1 MAITREQVNAALGK
15 VNNPAVL
22 ETAIQSGTFATSQ
35 VIAANLR
42 KMEEANQYVEKK
54 RKDRKEKEALDA
66 SIDFYQKA
74 LLDPKNKEIR
84 DIVIADPNSKDEL
97 KAFIK
102 QGFTS
107 PQQSIAA
114 LQKSIEGV
122 RQLEKQTELTR
133 TLSGIDFTSPD
144 SVNKVIDMASEA
156 NIPLD
161 SLASSI
167 KSIKDI
173 MPETT
178 TVTVDQQLKAG
189 NAIALDSANVA
200 AENARVQGTPLS
212 PAEYERVYISSGGI
226 ANSDFY
232 GIIDKKVEQGTLS
245 NVGTAEFKEAEL
257 EKKEAYKAS
266 VSSFQTLLGDV
277 ANANKAAENIRNTTD
292 NGLVTIF
299 QTGQLSS
306 LNTPKA
312 ATIRGN
318 LEVLKGISGLNKLSS
333 LKQASSTGGSG
344 LGNVSNVEL
353 LSLQS
358 TEGGLALA
366 QEGTQENLLQ
376 TVENYVYQL
385 NRTIYDG
392 IKNIIAEE
400 GVDALENYDINQ
412 NIITE
417 LEDRLIASESSGNV
431 DSIMN
436 ISGGKTVP
444 ANRTIDGGTD
454 YQRIVIEDLKQV
466 TQDTEFLKDKLP
478 RIKELQKK
486 IEDNTETE
494 AEGQEYLEL
503 MEAYIK
509 SPYGDQFMDILG
521 FENSVVD
528 ENGNVVDI
536 KNILPSERSAYQN
549 VYGDVGVDQNEL
561 SDPVIISIS
570 PQ

>member
-1 MAITREQVNAALGK
+1 MAISREQVNAALGK
-15 VNNPAVL
+15 VDNPAVL
-22 ETAIQSGTFATSQ
+22 NTAIQSGTFATSQ

-54 RKDRKEKEALDA
+54 RKERKEKEALDA
-66 SIDFYQKA
+66 SINFYQKA
-74 LLDPKNKEIR
+74 LLDPRNKEIR

-133 TLSGIDFTSPD
+133 TLSSIDLTSPD
-144 SVNKVIDMASEA
+144 SVNRVIDMASEA

-161 SLASSI
+161 SLADSI
-167 KSIKDI
+167 KSIRDI

-178 TVTVDQQLKAG
+178 AVTVDQQLKAG

-212 PAEYERVYISSGGI
+212 PAEFERAYISAGGI
-226 ANSDFY
+226 ADKDFY
-232 GIIDKKVEQGTLS
+232 TIINSKVEQGSLS
-245 NVGTAEFKEAEL
+245 NVGTAEYKEAEV
-257 EKKEAYKAS
+257 EKKEAYKK
-266 VSSFQTLLGDV
+266 VTLNFRDLLKDV
-277 ANANKAAENIRNTTD
+277 ANANKAAENIQEVTD
-292 NGLVTIF
+292 SGLIQIF
-299 QTGQLSS
+299 QTGQLSN

-312 ATIRGN
+312 MLIRSN
-318 LEVLKGISGLNKLSS
+318 LEVLKGIAGLGQLLEMKE
-333 LKQASSTGGSG
+333 ASETGGSG
-344 LGNVSNVEL
+344 LGGVNQSEL
-353 LSLQS
+353 TSLQS

-366 QEGTQENLLQ
+366 QDGTQEGLLDV
-376 TVENYVYQL
+376 VENYVYQL
-385 NRTIYDG
+385 NRTVYDG

-400 GVDALENYDINQ
+400 GIDALENYGINQ
-412 NIITE
+412 VMIDEIEDNIIAAE
-417 LEDRLIASESSGNV
+417 NSGNV
-431 DSIMN
+431 DTIMN
-436 ISGGKTVP
+436 TLGGRKIR

-454 YQRIVIEDLKQV
+454 YQRLNIADLKVV
-466 TQDTEFLKDKLP
+466 TKDTEFLKDNLP
-478 RIKELQKK
+478 RMKSLQKK
-486 IEDNTETE
+486 IQDNTETE

-509 SPYGDQFMDILG
+509 SPYGDQFLDILG
-521 FENSVVD
+521 FEESVVD
-528 ENGNVVDI
+528 EKGNVVDI
-536 KNILPSERSAYQN
+536 KNILPSERAAYQN
-549 VYGDVGVDQNEL
+549 VYGEVGADQNEL
-561 SDPVIISIS
+561 SDPVIIKIS

>member
-1 MAITREQVNAALGK
+1 
-15 VNNPAVL
+15 
-22 ETAIQSGTFATSQ
+22 
-35 VIAANLR
+35 
-42 KMEEANQYVEKK
+42 
-54 RKDRKEKEALDA
+54 
-66 SIDFYQKA
+66 
-74 LLDPKNKEIR
+74 
-84 DIVIADPNSKDEL
+84 
-97 KAFIK
+97 
-102 QGFTS
+102 FTS

-133 TLSGIDFTSPD
+133 TLSSIDLTSPD

-161 SLASSI
+161 SLAGSI

-178 TVTVDQQLKAG
+178 SVTFDQQLKAG

-200 AENARVQGTPLS
+200 AENARAQGTPLS
-212 PAEYERVYISSGGI
+212 PAEYERAFISAGGI
-226 ANSDFY
+226 ADTNFY
-232 GIIDKKVEQGTLS
+232 SIIDSKIEQGTLS
-245 NVGTAEFKEAEL
+245 NVGTAEYKEAEV
-257 EKKEAYKAS
+257 ERKEAYKAS
-266 VSSFQTLLGDV
+266 VNSFQTLLGDV
-277 ANANKAAENIRNTTD
+277 ANANKAAENILNETQRGGIT
-292 NGLVTIF
+292 VF
-299 QTGQLSS
+299 QTGQLTA
-306 LNTPKA
+306 LNTPSA

-318 LEVLKGISGLNKLSS
+318 LEVLKGISGLNKLTS

-366 QEGTQENLLQ
+366 QDGTQKNLLQ

-385 NRTIYDG
+385 NRTVYDG

-400 GVDALENYDINQ
+400 GIDALENYDINQ

-417 LEDRLIASESSGNV
+417 IEDRLIAAESSGNV

-436 ISGGKTVP
+436 ISGGRIVP
-444 ANRTIDGGTD
+444 AKRTIDGGTD
-454 YQRIVIEDLKQV
+454 YQRIVIEDLKEV
-466 TQDTEFLKDKLP
+466 TQDTKFLKDKLP
-478 RIKELQKK
+478 RMRELGEKVK
-486 IEDNTETE
+486 NEAITE
-494 AEGQEYLEL
+494 AESQEYLDL
-503 MEAYIK
+503 MEAYVK

-521 FENSVVD
+521 FGQKIID
-528 ENGNVVDI
+528 EKGNVVDI
-536 KNILPSERSAYQN
+536 KNILPSEREAYQN
-549 VYGDVGVDQNEL
+549 VYGEVGVDQNDL
-561 SDPVIISIS
+561 SDPVIIGIR